1 LVIYLQRVEGTGV
14 AVGLLLL
21 VTMLPSVFAPL
32 TGVVVDRIDRRS
44 VLIGTE
50 YAQAVLGAVIVVWL
64 PGLVP
69 LLGLVFAKSVAATL
83 TDIAGRSAIPSLV
96 DDQFLVRA
104 NAWFGAARQ
113 AADVLGP
120 VLGGLIVAAATVR
133 AAIFV
138 DVATFVFGIVLLFRL
153 PRLRAQITE
162 SNSVLADA
170 RAGLRYIAR
179 DRVVRAATIAFF
191 VMGLGAAND
200 VALPFLAR
208 EVGGGDIS
216 VGVVYASV
224 AAGLIAGFALLTRLH
239 LAVAPFVGFV
249 AGALVHG
256 AGDLLTGLAGTIALV
271 VAFQFVRGIG
281 AAAID
286 VNLQTLLQRSV
297 PGDMLGRVFANVY
310 GSVGIAA
317 AISTGVAGVVVD
329 ATSPGTVLV
338 LSGLFGIAGAAA
350 GLALT
355 RAGR

>member
-1 LVIYLQRVEGTGV
+1 VIYLQRVEGTGV

-32 TGVVVDRIDRRS
+32 TGVVVDRIDRRA

-64 PGLVP
+64 PGLAP
-69 LLGLVFAKSVAATL
+69 LLVLVFVKSIAATL
-83 TDIAGRSAIPSLV
+83 TDIAGRSAIPSIV
-96 DDQFLVRA
+96 EDTGLVRA
-104 NAWFGAARQ
+104 NAWFGGVRQ

-120 VLGGLIVAAATVR
+120 LLGGVIVAAASVR

-138 DVATFVFGIVLLFRL
+138 DVATFVFGIVLLSRL
-153 PRLRAQITE
+153 PRMHGNTAGA
-162 SNSVLADA
+162 SSVFTDA

-179 DRVVRAATIAFF
+179 DRVVRAAAIAFF
-191 VMGLGAAND
+191 VVGLGAAND
-200 VALPFLAR
+200 VALPFLVR
-208 EVGGGDIS
+208 DVGGGDVG

-224 AAGLIAGFALLTRLH
+224 AAGLIAGFALLARAH
-239 LAVAPFVGFV
+239 LSTAPFVGFV
-249 AGALVHG
+249 IGALVHG
-256 AGDLLTGLAGTIALV
+256 TGDLLTGTAGAVAVV

-281 AAAID
+281 AAMVD

-297 PGDMLGRVFANVY
+297 PGEMLGRVFANVY
-310 GSVGIAA
+310 GSVGVAA
-317 AISTGVAGVVVD
+317 AISTGVAGLVVD

-338 LSGLFGIAGAAA
+338 CSGLFGIAGAGA
-350 GLALT
+350 GVILI